1 MNTQVRI
8 TKIDGIWRKLIAAS
22 KMMKVPKTTK
32 IEKQSFRFTLIQAG
46 KVPVELGWRGAI
58 GRNGKKAKKLNVF
71 VSFRPMPL
79 SLRSRFLCLVDR
91 KRKRLLGKIKPKP
104 WQQQHMNVSCKQLVY
119 PITLRAKKQIW
130 YFYRE
135 SLGQVAWWWIKEKKN
150 GKGDLKSSGASR
162 WFYERK
168 RTWSTPVS
176 PMSL

>member
-1 MNTQVRI
+1 MLINTQVRI

-32 IEKQSFRFTLIQAG
+32 IEKQHFRFTLIQAG

-91 KRKRLLGKIKPKP
+91 KRKRLLGTIKPKP

-119 PITLRAKKQIW
+119 PIMLRAKKKKLI
-130 YFYRE
+130 FLPRKFGT
-135 SLGQVAWWWIKEKKN
+135 SSMMMNKRKKN
-150 GKGDLKSSGASR
+150 GKGDLKSSGVSR
-162 WFYERK
+162 WFYER
-168 RTWSTPVS
+168 
-176 PMSL
+176 